1 MLGLMPFH
9 ILLFE
14 HQLKA
19 IHINVKKTMKS
30 LGDMEER
37 YIEERTDPIE
47 KLLVLVIVWKLSAA
61 RNVCAD
67 S

>member
-1 MLGLMPFH
+1 
-9 ILLFE
+9 
-14 HQLKA
+14 
-19 IHINVKKTMKS
+19 MKS

-47 KLLVLVIVWKLSAA
+47 KLLVLVIVWKISATIH
-61 RNVCAD
+61 VSAD

>member
-1 MLGLMPFH
+1 
-9 ILLFE
+9 
-14 HQLKA
+14 
-19 IHINVKKTMKS
+19 MKS

-47 KLLVLVIVWKLSAA
+47 ELLVLVIVWKLSATIH
-61 RNVCAD
+61 VSAD

>member
-1 MLGLMPFH
+1 
-9 ILLFE
+9 
-14 HQLKA
+14 
-19 IHINVKKTMKS
+19 MKS

-47 KLLVLVIVWKLSAA
+47 KLLVLVIVWKLSTTF
-61 RNVCAD
+61 NVCPD